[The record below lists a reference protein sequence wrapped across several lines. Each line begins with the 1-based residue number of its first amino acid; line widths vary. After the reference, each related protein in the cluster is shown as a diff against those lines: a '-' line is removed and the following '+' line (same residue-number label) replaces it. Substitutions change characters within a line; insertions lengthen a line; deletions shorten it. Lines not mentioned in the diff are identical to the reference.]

1 MKGQV
6 VHGVDQIGI
15 AVLGENG
22 TCLVSWW
29 RDYGVRQEA
38 PQAFCQFEFAAL

>member
-6 VHGVDQIGI
+6 VHAVGQIGV

-22 TCLVSWW
+22 TCLVSWLH
-29 RDYGVRQEA
+29 DYGVQRG
-38 PQAFCQFEFAAL
+38 PWAFYQFGFAAL